1 MFKTIS
7 AAVLAV
13 SVLAAPAMATTVI
26 RTHKAP
32 VTKHVVLK
40 RSVANANAKV
50 IVVKKHH
57 HHHRFHRHGGKT
69 VVIRH

>member
-1 MFKTIS
+1 MFKTFS

-26 RTHKAP
+26 KTHNAP
-32 VTKHVVLK
+32 ASKHIALK
-40 RSVANANAKV
+40 RSVANAKAEV
-50 IVVKKHH
+50 LVVKKHH
-57 HHHRFHRHGGKT
+57 HHHRYHRHGGKT